1 VKVPRAARR
10 RLLAASA
17 LALLVVLCVPAVAL
31 AHPLGNFTINHY
43 AGLRV
48 APTAISLDI
57 VLDEAE
63 LPTFTERQRLDTDGD
78 GSVSDDEIEA
88 ERLVACD
95 RLAASLHLTVD
106 GKAAPLAAFAAG
118 ISMPPGAAGLSTMRT
133 VCEYTAPISGLE
145 KGVSVSFEDSSFTQR
160 IGWREFR
167 VLGDR
172 TTLSERSTIG
182 TDGRD
187 TSVADLSVDLGSG
200 RLTSYPASLIA
211 QPPAIAGV
219 TFHVQAGGPG
229 LPPFVAP
236 DASPLPG
243 VVQPTAATPAPAA
256 SPTPVG
262 IGSVTLSA
270 GQAAPNPTPLP
281 GSASVPAGAVPG
293 GVQDQIA
300 GLLETKDLSPLALIG
315 SLLLAA
321 GLGALH
327 AVSPG
332 HGKTV
337 MAAYLVGSRGSARH
351 AAALGLTVTVS
362 HTLGVLA
369 LALVALFAAQLIPPE
384 RLYPILGVASGA
396 TVVGIGCWLLIGR
409 LRTMRRARTVARAH
423 EHEHGHADDHA
434 HEHGDADAH
443 DHPHPHQHPH
453 DIPAPMAAG
462 EHSHGGVRHTHV
474 PTRGDLTWRSLFA
487 LGLAGGLVPSASA
500 LLLLLGSL
508 AANRAGYGLVLV
520 IAFGAGM
527 AVVLAGIG
535 LALVYASRFIER
547 LPRSSSLGRA
557 WELVP
562 LATAL
567 VVVVAGLYLTSQS
580 LLVTF

>member
-1 VKVPRAARR
+1 MKVPRATRG
-10 RLLAASA
+10 RLLGAAA
-17 LALLVVLCVPAVAL
+17 FAFVAVLCGPAVAL

-48 APTAISLDI
+48 SPRAISLDI
-57 VLDEAE
+57 VIDEAE

-88 ERLVACD
+88 ERLVACA
-95 RLAASLHLTVD
+95 RLSGSLHLTVD
-106 GKAAPLAAFAAG
+106 GTVEPLVAFAAG

-145 KGVSVSFEDSSFTQR
+145 NGVSVTFEDGSFAQR
-160 IGWREFR
+160 IGWREIR
-167 VLGDR
+167 VLGEG
-172 TTLSERSTIG
+172 TTVSDGSVIG
-182 TDGRD
+182 ADGRQ
-187 TSVADLSVDLGSG
+187 SSADLSIDLGSV
-200 RLTSYPASLIA
+200 RLTAYPASMIA
-211 QPPAIAGV
+211 HPPAVTGV
-219 TFHVQAGGPG
+219 TFRVKAGGLA
-229 LPPFVAP
+229 LPPFTAP
-236 DASPLPG
+236 DASPLPD
-243 VVQPTAATPAPAA
+243 VAQPSPPAATSPA

-262 IGSVTLSA
+262 IGSVNLPDGS
-270 GQAAPNPTPLP
+270 AAPVPTALP

-293 GVQDQIA
+293 GIQDQIA

-321 GLGALH
+321 GSGAIH
-327 AVSPG
+327 AISPG

-351 AAALGLTVTVS
+351 AVALGLTVTVS
-362 HTLGVLA
+362 HTVGVLA
-369 LALVALFAAQLIPPE
+369 LAVVALFAAQVIPPE

-396 TVVGIGCWLLIGR
+396 TVVGIGCWLVVGR
-409 LRTMRRARTVARAH
+409 VRILRRARSTGDPGHELAVAITPGG
-423 EHEHGHADDHA
+423 HGH
-434 HEHGDADAH
+434 
-443 DHPHPHQHPH
+443 
-453 DIPAPMAAG
+453 G
-462 EHSHGGVRHTHV
+462 EIRHTHV
-474 PTRGDLTWRSLFA
+474 PTRADLTWRSLFA

-508 AANRAGYGLVLV
+508 AAGRAGYGLVLV
-520 IAFGAGM
+520 VAFGAGM

-547 LPRSSSLGRA
+547 WPRSSSLGRA
-557 WELVP
+557 WDMLP
-562 LATAL
+562 LAAAL

-580 LLVTF
+580 LSVSF